1 MKERVT
7 KDEACQR
14 LGVHL
19 STLDRMIKRNE
30 VETEM
35 EPQGS
40 RHRVYVLLDQ
50 EEAQGAHQDTSP
62 DAARYM
68 SADPAHTSEVIVL
81 RERVKSLEEMISYY
95 QQQLKDAEWRY
106 GQLQANLTT
115 AQNTLAAVTTRA
127 LADPSTRTKRNWWP
141 WRRSGDDQQHQPAMQ
156 G

>member
-1 MKERVT
+1 MKERLT
-7 KDEACQR
+7 KEEACQR
-14 LGVHL
+14 LGIHL

-30 VETEM
+30 VETEL

-50 EEAQGAHQDTSP
+50 DEAPGAHQDTSP

-68 SADPAHTSEVIVL
+68 SDDPAHTSEVIVL

-95 QQQLKDAEWRY
+95 QQQLRDAEWRY

-141 WRRSGDDQQHQPAMQ
+141 WRRSGEDQQHQPAMQ